1 METAAMGK
9 DLVGTVIDGRFTL
22 IQWLGGSAAADVFL
36 TEADGQ
42 RAAIKLILAEGA
54 DAEARIAA
62 WAATNS
68 LAHPHLARL
77 LHTGH
82 CPDGPAPLVYA
93 VTEYSGELLSQ
104 IIPERPLTP
113 AEVREM
119 LDPILDALSY
129 LHSKGVVHGHLKP
142 SNIMVVDD
150 QLKIST
156 DSLHIA
162 GESAVRPTAPDIYHA
177 PELAE
182 GRVLPAADL
191 WSLGM
196 TLVESLTQQPPLWLR
211 PEEIN
216 PRAPKSIEP
225 PFAEIIRECLRSDS
239 TRRCTLGGFR
249 ALLNPAP
256 FIPNPPGK
264 AVKTQPA
271 KFPAKVLITAVVVL
285 IVVVAALELRSRNAV
300 SSLQT
305 GGESAPAVPAAPA
318 QSPAPARESPVPAEQ
333 STTPVPQSPASATQ
347 VVEGPPIKGDV
358 AERVLPEVLPSAQAS
373 IDHQVNVGVRVA
385 VDAAGNVSKAT
396 FESAGPSKYFARQAM
411 QAAQHWR
418 FKPAQANGKAVSSTW
433 ILRFHFTQSGT
444 EVTPVEVSP

>member
-22 IQWLGGSAAADVFL
+22 IEWLGGSAAADVFL
-36 TEADGQ
+36 TEAGGQ
-42 RAAIKLILAEGA
+42 RAAIKLIPAEGA

-68 LAHPHLARL
+68 LSHPHVARL

-82 CPDGPAPLVYA
+82 CQDGPAPLVYS

-113 AEVREM
+113 VEVREM

-150 QLKIST
+150 QLKISA
-156 DSLHIA
+156 DALQLA
-162 GESAVRPTAPDIYHA
+162 GESADRPTAPDIYHA

-182 GRVLPAADL
+182 GRVLPATDL
-191 WSLGM
+191 WSLGV

-211 PEEIN
+211 PEEVN
-216 PRAPKSIEP
+216 PRVPKSIEP
-225 PFAEIIRECLRSDS
+225 PFAEIIRECLRSDPA
-239 TRRCTLGGFR
+239 RRCTLGGVR
-249 ALLNPAP
+249 AFLHPAP
-256 FIPNPPGK
+256 FVPNPPGK
-264 AVKTQPA
+264 TVNAQPA
-271 KFPAKVLITAVVVL
+271 KFPAKVLITAVLVL
-285 IVVVAALELRSRNAV
+285 IVVVAGLELRSRNAG
-300 SSLQT
+300 SNQQT
-305 GGESAPAVPAAPA
+305 GGESAPAYPASSA
-318 QSPAPARESPVPAEQ
+318 QSPAPAPQPPVAAAQTATPA
-333 STTPVPQSPASATQ
+333 PQSPAPATP
-347 VVEGPPIKGDV
+347 VVVGPPIKGDV

-373 IDHQVNVGVRVA
+373 IDHQVNVGVRVT
-385 VDAAGNVSKAT
+385 VDETGNVSNAT

-411 QAAQHWR
+411 QAAQRWR
-418 FKPAQANGKAVSSTW
+418 FKPAQADGKPLSSAW

-444 EVTPVEVSP
+444 EITPVEVSP